1 MSEATKKLQEE
12 RTQLFT
18 DLYTGTIPKRIPISA
33 ALPLE
38 LRIEYAGKDL
48 GRTQWTREDMLGI
61 YEKSFE
67 LTASDAYP
75 TTTCWAPDP
84 L

>member
-1 MSEATKKLQEE
+1 MSEAMKKLQEE

-38 LRIEYAGKDL
+38 LRIEYADKDL
-48 GRTQWTREDMLGI
+48 
-61 YEKSFE
+61 F
-67 LTASDAYP
+67 
-75 TTTCWAPDP
+75 
-84 L
+84 